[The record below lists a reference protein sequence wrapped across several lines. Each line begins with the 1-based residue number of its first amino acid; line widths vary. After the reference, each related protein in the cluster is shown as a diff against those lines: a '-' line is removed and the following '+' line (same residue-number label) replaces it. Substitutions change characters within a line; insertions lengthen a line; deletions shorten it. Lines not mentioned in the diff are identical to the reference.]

1 MRLRFCNA
9 IWSLALGVVLLPGGC
24 QKKKAGGVVD
34 VTFWHVMGGPIEKTL
49 NALIEEFNRTHPGI
63 SVKPLG
69 LGSYDALSQKL
80 LAAVAAGKPPVASQA
95 YESWTSKLIE
105 SRAIVPIQN
114 YLSGADGLSPT
125 EWRDIYPVLLRS
137 CTIQDTLWAW
147 PFNKSVA
154 ALYYNRDLFR
164 KAGLDP
170 DKPPATWDE
179 FRVDAKKL
187 TKGGTYGTAFKVD
200 IWNFGSLLYQN
211 AGTFLTSN
219 GMRSAFQGRE
229 GVEALEYL
237 RGLIALDSV
246 AYLTSGFEHQN
257 DFLQG
262 KVGMVQSSCAS
273 LSYMD
278 TLIKFDLGM
287 APLPVGKRKSVILAG
302 TNAVIFA
309 KASPEEQRAAWLFLK
324 WMSEPEQTA
333 RWSSA
338 SSYLPI
344 RYSALNKE
352 VMQAKLKHYRGL
364 EQVIFQLEYAELEPQ
379 TSGWVTGRKILES
392 EALEK
397 ALRGETE
404 PGVALEEAARKVD
417 TELDKLK
424 RRQGTS

>member
-1 MRLRFCNA
+1 
-9 IWSLALGVVLLPGGC
+9 
-24 QKKKAGGVVD
+24 
-34 VTFWHVMGGPIEKTL
+34 
-49 NALIEEFNRTHPGI
+49 
-63 SVKPLG
+63 
-69 LGSYDALSQKL
+69 
-80 LAAVAAGKPPVASQA
+80 
-95 YESWTSKLIE
+95 
-105 SRAIVPIQN
+105 
-114 YLSGADGLSPT
+114 
-125 EWRDIYPVLLRS
+125 
-137 CTIQDTLWAW
+137 
-147 PFNKSVA
+147 
-154 ALYYNRDLFR
+154 
-164 KAGLDP
+164 
-170 DKPPATWDE
+170 
-179 FRVDAKKL
+179 
-187 TKGGTYGTAFKVD
+187 
-200 IWNFGSLLYQN
+200 
-211 AGTFLTSN
+211 
-219 GMRSAFQGRE
+219 MRSAFQGRE

-246 AYLTSGFEHQN
+246 AYFTSGFEHQN

-262 KVGMVQSSCAS
+262 KVGMIQSSCAS

-278 TLIKFDLGM
+278 TLIKFDLGL

-309 KASPEEQRAAWLFLK
+309 KARPEEQRAAWLFLK

-333 RWSSA
+333 RLSYA

-417 TELDKLK
+417 AELDKSK
-424 RRQGTS
+424 RRHGNSYHFKKYQER